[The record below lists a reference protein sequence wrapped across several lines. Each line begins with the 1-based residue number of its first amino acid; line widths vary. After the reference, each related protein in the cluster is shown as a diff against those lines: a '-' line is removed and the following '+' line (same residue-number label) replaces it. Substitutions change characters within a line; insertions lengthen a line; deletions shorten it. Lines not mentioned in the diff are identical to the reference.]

1 MFWKSLL
8 YFIRALNFIS
18 IIIAISYFRV
28 LNGCKNQS
36 SSQPPPPPHN
46 PTNSP
51 PPQKKKMLNYY
62 IVKKYNGGKTQCAN
76 IQKQIRLQK
85 VSVLKTNV
93 LNIPN
98 IQVLLIKMFIPLTQT
113 HTYMTVLYPSKI
125 LRVMTKLLFISTE
138 NSTLIII

>member
-1 MFWKSLL
+1 MVA
-8 YFIRALNFIS
+8 R
-18 IIIAISYFRV
+18 
-28 LNGCKNQS
+28 
-36 SSQPPPPPHN
+36 
-46 PTNSP
+46 
-51 PPQKKKMLNYY
+51 
-62 IVKKYNGGKTQCAN
+62 

-85 VSVLKTNV
+85 VRVLKTNV